1 MIHYARFEHNFF
13 FEMPS
18 VPYKQAFAHV
28 SSGKNIYQIRGKKK
42 IRTHFLKPDKVLEFA
57 GKNLKRNDQ

>member
-1 MIHYARFEHNFF
+1 MLDLNTTFF
-13 FEMPS
+13 FLKCHQS